1 MADFIRKKVYRLVVS
16 FRVSEDS
23 EEEEFEEQYFGSF
36 EEAEK
41 AAALLETGAD
51 PWYGDEVTSVEV
63 DPEPVEREILHTDRS
78 RLHRMQGPERSG
90 RAR

>member
-1 MADFIRKKVYRLVVS
+1 MADFIRKKVYRLGVS

-23 EEEEFEEQYFGSF
+23 EEEDFEEQYFGSF
-36 EEAEK
+36 AEAEK
-41 AAALLETGAD
+41 AAALLESGAD

-63 DPEPVEREILHTDRS
+63 DPEPVEREILNTDQS
-78 RLHRMQGPERSG
+78 RLHRMQGPDRSG

>member
-23 EEEEFEEQYFGSF
+23 EEEDFEEQYFGSF

-41 AAALLETGAD
+41 AAALLESGAD
-51 PWYGDEVTSVEV
+51 PWYGDEGTSVEV
-63 DPEPVEREILHTDRS
+63 DPEPVEREILRTDRS
-78 RLHRMQGPERSG
+78 RLHGMQGPERSG

>member
-1 MADFIRKKVYRLVVS
+1 MSDFIRKKVYRLVVS

-23 EEEEFEEQYFGSF
+23 EEEDFEEQYFGSF

-63 DPEPVEREILHTDRS
+63 DSEPVEREILHTDQS

>member
-23 EEEEFEEQYFGSF
+23 EEEDFEEQYFGSF

-63 DPEPVEREILHTDRS
+63 DSEPVEREILRTDRS
-78 RLHRMQGPERSG
+78 RLHGMQGPERSG

>member
-23 EEEEFEEQYFGSF
+23 EEEDFEEHYFGSF

-41 AAALLETGAD
+41 AAELLESGAD
-51 PWYGDEVTSVEV
+51 AWYGDEVTSVEV
-63 DPEPVEREILHTDRS
+63 DPEPVEREILHTD
-78 RLHRMQGPERSG
+78 
-90 RAR
+90 

>member
-23 EEEEFEEQYFGSF
+23 D
-36 EEAEK
+36 
-41 AAALLETGAD
+41 ALLETGAD

-63 DPEPVEREILHTDRS
+63 DPEPVEREILNTDQS
-78 RLHRMQGPERSG
+78 RLHRMQGPDRSG

>member
-23 EEEEFEEQYFGSF
+23 EEEDFEEQYFGSF

-63 DPEPVEREILHTDRS
+63 DSEPVEREILHTDQS
-78 RLHRMQGPERSG
+78 RFHRMQGPERSG

>member
-23 EEEEFEEQYFGSF
+23 EEEDFEEHYFGSF

-41 AAALLETGAD
+41 AAELLESGAD

-63 DPEPVEREILHTDRS
+63 DPESVEREILYTDRS